1 MNKKLLSLIALAGLF
16 ASVGCTPSNNSTGTS
31 STPTNNSSSVEK
43 YSSTVLE
50 NTENTY
56 VLHGMNIVDGKEN
69 GWNGKA
75 DDLYKAT
82 TMTPTSVKAISEI
95 STELA
100 DTLNTKNLNHLYV
113 LENVEFGTRDAGYTK
128 PTMIEGKRYLV
139 NGSYTFKVTEV
150 SYDAED
156 EVYAELKWLP
166 DPHKYHVESLT
177 PTTYYA
183 PVWQEALDDNGF
195 SWASDPSCIGGA
207 GTYTVVLAAYKEIST
222 AEVPG
227 YGVALIKT
235 ADGVAATE
243 DVQEDYSA
251 PATEPEAPAWV
262 AADHTYGII
271 GSFNSWNGD
280 IAMTETDGVWSAE
293 VTLDA
298 DSQIKVRADGAW
310 DVSWGAESVVEP
322 EAMKGTGNILVAD
335 AGTYTVSISNFTA
348 DAKAEVRVAK
358 VA

>member
-16 ASVGCTPSNNSTGTS
+16 VGAGCSFNNNSTNNAS
-31 STPTNNSSSVEK
+31 SPAEK
-43 YSSTVLE
+43 YSSTVLA

-69 GWNGKA
+69 GWNGKSE
-75 DDLYKAT
+75 DLYKAT
-82 TMTPTSVKAISEI
+82 TMTATSVKAISEI

-128 PTMIEGKRYLV
+128 PTMINGKRYIV

-166 DPHKYHVESLT
+166 DPKKYHVESLT
-177 PTTYYA
+177 PDTYYA
-183 PVWQEALDDNGF
+183 PVWQEATDENGF
-195 SWASDPSCIGGA
+195 SWASDPSCNGGA
-207 GTYTVVLAAYKEIST
+207 GTYTVVLAAYNDVST

-235 ADGVAATE
+235 AEGVAATE
-243 DVQEDYSA
+243 DVQEDY
-251 PATEPEAPAWV
+251 TEPEPAPDPEAWV
-262 AADHTYGII
+262 AADHTYGLI
-271 GSFNSWNGD
+271 GTFNSWGGD
-280 IAMTETDGVWSAE
+280 VAMTENNGVWSAE
-293 VTLDA
+293 YTFEA
-298 DSQIKVRADGAW
+298 NAKFKVRADGAW
-310 DVSWGAESVVEP
+310 DVSWGAEAVVEP
-322 EAMKGTGNILVAD
+322 AAMKGTGDIVVAE
-335 AGTYTVSISNFTA
+335 AGTYNITISNFTA
-348 DAKAEVRVAK
+348 EATAEIRVTK